1 MLQKIKDW
9 AILILLAIVG
19 LLGALLLSRR
29 PKWIKEKEKEIE
41 GRKKNINQIKS
52 NVNKE
57 KSEYVEMMQNHDEK
71 INAAKQG
78 KKKPGINNP
87 DDAANFLDDI
97 LSNNGK

>member
-9 AILILLAIVG
+9 LILILLAIVG

-41 GRKKNINQIKS
+41 GRKKNINQSKINIK
-52 NVNKE
+52 KK
-57 KSEYVEMMQNHDEK
+57 KSEYAEMMQNHDEK

-78 KKKPGINNP
+78 EKEPNINNP
-87 DDAANFLDDI
+87 DDAANYLDDI
-97 LSNNGK
+97 LSNNGE